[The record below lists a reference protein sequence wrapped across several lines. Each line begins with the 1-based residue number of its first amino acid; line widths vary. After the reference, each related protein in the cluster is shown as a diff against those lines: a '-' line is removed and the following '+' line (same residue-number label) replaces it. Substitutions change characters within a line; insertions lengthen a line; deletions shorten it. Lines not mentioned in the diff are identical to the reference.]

1 MSDLRVPDLNMV
13 MIAGRLTRDPEL
25 KYTAGNRAYCRFGI
39 ANTRYYKT
47 RDGEKR
53 EETVFASCSVW
64 DKQAEWIGE
73 RIKKGR
79 PVLIEGS
86 LNSYEVS
93 AHTDADGQRKAQTRL
108 EIRARR
114 VTPLDWDDK
123 AQQPLST
130 VGLGP
135 VAKAIVEQVN
145 EAQPPQAQRP
155 IEEPIPED
163 DGLF

>member
-1 MSDLRVPDLNMV
+1 MSDLRVPDLNIV

-53 EETVFASCSVW
+53 EETVFANCSVW

-73 RIKKGR
+73 HIKKGR

-86 LNSYEVS
+86 LNSYDFNDKD
-93 AHTDADGQRKAQTRL
+93 TGQKVTRL
-108 EIRARR
+108 EIRVRR
-114 VTPLDWDDK
+114 VTPLDWDEK
-123 AQQPLST
+123 TQPAQASST
-130 VGLGP
+130 
-135 VAKAIVEQVN
+135 
-145 EAQPPQAQRP
+145 AQPHQAPRP
-155 IEEPIPED
+155 VEETITDDDIP
-163 DGLF
+163 F

>member
-39 ANTRYYKT
+39 ANTRYYKS

-53 EETVFASCSVW
+53 EDTVFASCSVW

-86 LNSYEVS
+86 LNSYDFNDKD
-93 AHTDADGQRKAQTRL
+93 TGQKVTRL

-114 VTPLDWDDK
+114 VTPLDWDENYGGGGQQGGGGYQQP
-123 AQQPLST
+123 AQQQ
-130 VGLGP
+130 
-135 VAKAIVEQVN
+135 A
-145 EAQPPQAQRP
+145 PPAPRP

-163 DGLF
+163 DIPF